1 MREMERRVEDTKI
14 AVFEA
19 PGMEENVYSTAWI
32 FGTFRGYLWNM
43 LLESNLI
50 LPPTNLSIQI
60 SLRSYKF
67 EFKPS
72 KSHSLM
78 SGA

>member
-14 AVFEA
+14 AAFEA
-19 PGMEENVYSTAWI
+19 PGMEENVYRTAWI

-50 LPPTNLSIQI
+50 LPQQIYPYNSRYVLINSNSNRQNLT
-60 SLRSYKF
+60 LY
-67 EFKPS
+67 
-72 KSHSLM
+72 
-78 SGA
+78 